1 MAVLRGVKGHLA
13 LPLPLL
19 PRRPPSGSPGTARP
33 SPTPTGREVLWSIP
47 EGITH
52 QSVEGSGVIP
62 MLTAITTILTE
73 FHGSIRS
80 NEFQGITRVAA
91 EDIVSDA
98 PETNESI

>member
-1 MAVLRGVKGHLA
+1 
-13 LPLPLL
+13 
-19 PRRPPSGSPGTARP
+19 
-33 SPTPTGREVLWSIP
+33 
-47 EGITH
+47 
-52 QSVEGSGVIP
+52 